1 MALIYFWIKMVK
13 KNPNAKV
20 KYFGSRIDMTV
31 YIFVHKQMCF
41 DECVY
46 LKYNMYVLFDL
57 NIVVNQ

>member
-1 MALIYFWIKMVK
+1 MVK

-46 LKYNMYVLFDL
+46 LKYNMYVLFDW